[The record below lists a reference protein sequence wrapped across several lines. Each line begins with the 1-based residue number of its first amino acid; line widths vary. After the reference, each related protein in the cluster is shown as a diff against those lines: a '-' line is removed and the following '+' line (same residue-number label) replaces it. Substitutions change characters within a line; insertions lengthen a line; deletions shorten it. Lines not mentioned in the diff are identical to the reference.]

1 MENNFENNFDNIPE
15 NQGAKPEEQNP
26 GMSGENRQNKEAAAG
41 EVQQYT
47 DPNAG
52 INPEHTADGSVQY
65 TGQAYGNT
73 GYQQSGQTYGNTNY
87 QQSGQTYGN
96 TNYQQPGQTYENTNY
111 QQSGQTYGN
120 MDYQQSGQA
129 YGNTNYQ
136 QQYQDNYNYNVG
148 NNTGYNQDYQNDA
161 DTAPMSMGE
170 WVLTLL
176 LMAIPCVNI
185 VLCCVWAFGKNGN
198 VNRRNFCRAELIFIG
213 IGTVLGIIMSIV
225 IMTAAIGSGGYYYY

>member
-26 GMSGENRQNKEAAAG
+26 GMSGENRQNQEAAAG
-41 EVQQYT
+41 EVAQYT

-52 INPEHTADGSVQY
+52 INPEHTADGSAQY

-73 GYQQSGQTYGNTNY
+73 GYQQSGQTYGNANY

-96 TNYQQPGQTYENTNY
+96 TN
-111 QQSGQTYGN
+111 
-120 MDYQQSGQA
+120 YQQSGQA

-213 IGTVLGIIMSIV
+213 IGTVLGIIMSII